1 MSFFIFQKNN
11 DAIQGLYKIAEN
23 NDDLNSLNIIQSD
36 YIIKEDSQLNFEAV
50 KLGTKKI
57 EGFQNNQI
65 IYIDYIINFNSKI
78 ELKNYIDNFLGLIEN
93 FKKNNSSHKLFDRW
107 NNYYNQLNSLNL
119 NNITYPLNKSL
130 EQHLKDSNQPFFNI
144 LQLP

>member
-11 DAIQGLYKIAEN
+11 YAIQSLYKIAEN
-23 NDDLNSLNIIQSD
+23 NDDLNCLNIIQND

>member
-11 DAIQGLYKIAEN
+11 YAIQSLYKIAEN
-23 NDDLNSLNIIQSD
+23 NDDLNCLNIIQND

-78 ELKNYIDNFLGLIEN
+78 DLKNYIDNFLCLIEN
-93 FKKNNSSHKLFDRW
+93 FKKNNPSHKLFDRW
-107 NNYYNQLNSLNL
+107 NNYYNQLNNLNL
-119 NNITYPLNKSL
+119 NNIIYPLNKSL
-130 EQHLKDSNQPFFNI
+130 EQYFSDLGQPSLNI
-144 LQLP
+144 LQIP